1 MSVSIVVPVH
11 NNESTI
17 DELCERLLSILL
29 NYEDSEIIL
38 VDDGSIDK
46 SWSIIKANASRSSTI
61 VGVRLSRNFGQ
72 HAAIEAGLLISKGES
87 LGMIDADLQ
96 EYPEEFQKLL
106 DLLTSENYDIVI
118 GTTSLKQSPLSKI
131 FHKISKSRENDLYPI
146 SQRVFTRQV
155 MNALLARRTIGTNF
169 GLQLEQIGFR
179 KSYVEVNYNGKRNDG
194 KSSYNLV
201 SRSRLAFRLIG
212 SLIIEKLV
220 LLTFLSFGLSLAST
234 AYGVIIALGKMILGL
249 ELGPGLNLVQ
259 VTVLMGFSGV
269 FLVLTGILLLLQKIS
284 NEFEGF
290 PRYIVHETTQT

>member
-1 MSVSIVVPVH
+1 MSVSIVIPVH

-17 DELCERLLSILL
+17 DELCERLLSILQ
-29 NYEDSEIIL
+29 NFEDSEIIL
-38 VDDGSIDK
+38 VDDGSTDK
-46 SWSIIKANASRSSTI
+46 SWNNIKANASRSSTI

-106 DLLTSENYDIVI
+106 DLLASEDYDILI
-118 GTTSLKQSPLSKI
+118 GATTLKQKSLSKL
-131 FHKISKSRENDLYPI
+131 FHKISKSHDGDLYPI

-155 MNALLARRTIGTNF
+155 MNALLARRTVSTNF

-179 KSYVEVNYNGKRNDG
+179 KNYVEVKYNGKRRDG
-194 KSSYNLV
+194 KSSYTIF
-201 SRSRLAFRLIG
+201 SRLMLAFRLMS
-212 SLIIEKLV
+212 SLIIEKLA
-220 LLTFLSFGLSLAST
+220 LFTFLSFGLSLMTT
-234 AYGVIIALGKMILGL
+234 AYGVIIALGKVMLGL

-284 NEFEGF
+284 NEYEGF
-290 PRYIVHETTQT
+290 PRYIIQETVRS